1 MSAIYIKELKSYF
14 KSLSGWLF
22 MAAFTFF
29 AGLYFSYYNLRYG
42 SPYVSDTLISLL
54 IIVIFL
60 VPLLTMRSFAEEKKL
75 KTDQLL
81 LTLPIRISSIVLG
94 KFFAMA
100 TIMAMAT
107 VIISFSSVILACY
120 GDIPAG
126 ETILSL
132 VAFFMFGCI
141 CIAVG
146 MFLSSVTEHQI
157 IAAILTYGVFI
168 FMFLV
173 PSFCQNSFGT
183 DSWISKIVSLVDII
197 SPYDMLFFG
206 IIVFKDVVYI
216 FSVIIIC
223 IVLTCFMVGRN
234 NFRVK
239 AGEKKRLITGV
250 AGVVLFFAV
259 MIGLNIGANYLPLN
273 ISQIDVTQDKWYT
286 ITDETKDMLKGLEEE
301 VTIYVI
307 GSEETVDETVELY
320 LELYQDSSKN
330 VNVEYKPLELYPN
343 FATEYTGTAMEESGL
358 IVEMGDSYRVIPYA
372 DCYVVEYFY
381 DEYYQP
387 TATVTGIDV
396 EGQLTGAIASL
407 LSGVDYKVYFL
418 EGHNEMTISE
428 SMLSRFRKGG
438 YTVSNLSLLHE
449 TAVPDDAVA
458 VVINGPESDLSKT
471 ETEAIEQYIERGG
484 NVIMMASL
492 DIVDTPNYD
501 ALMENYGI
509 SLTAGSVLESDYY
522 YVYSEIPFALLPD
535 AVYHDVSAPVYNNQ
549 RYALLIQSR
558 GMFVKDDVADNMEVY
573 PLFESTDSAYAKVL
587 TAESLVEYEEGDDI
601 GPFYL
606 GVCTEVQSDNGKT
619 SIVTMIGTPAFLY
632 EDIDTIV
639 SGANSDVFFAALNYG
654 SEVEIP
660 TTIPAKSV
668 NSEYI
673 LVSTGMQSIYV
684 SIIVLL
690 IPLCFLI
697 AGIVI
702 LITRR
707 KK

>member
-29 AGLYFSYYNLRYG
+29 AGLYFSYYNLSFG

-81 LTLPIRISSIVLG
+81 LTLPVRISSIVLG
-94 KFFAMA
+94 KFLAMA
-100 TIMAMAT
+100 TIMALAT
-107 VIISFSSVILACY
+107 VVISFSSVILACY
-120 GDIPAG
+120 GDIPTG
-126 ETILSL
+126 ETIVSL
-132 VAFFMFGCI
+132 IAFFFFGCI

-173 PSFCQNSFGT
+173 PSFCQNRFGA
-183 DSWISKIVSLVDII
+183 DSWIARAVGLIDII

-206 IIVFKDVVYI
+206 IIVLKDVIYI
-216 FSVIIIC
+216 FSVIVIC
-223 IVLTCFMVGRN
+223 IVLTCIMIGRN
-234 NFRVK
+234 SFRVK
-239 AGEKKRLITGV
+239 AGDKKRLITNV
-250 AGVVLFFAV
+250 AGVVLFFALI
-259 MIGLNIGANYLPLN
+259 IGLNIGANYLPLN

-307 GSEETVDETVELY
+307 GSEETVDETIELY
-320 LELYQDSSKN
+320 LDLYQDNSKM
-330 VNVEYKPLELYPN
+330 VNVEYKPVELYPN
-343 FATEYTGTAMEESGL
+343 FATEKTGTSMEESGM
-358 IVEMGDSYRVIPYA
+358 IVEMGDSYIVVPYA

-387 TATVTGIDV
+387 VPNVTGIDV

-418 EGHNEMTISE
+418 EGHNELSISE

-449 TAVPDDAVA
+449 TEVPDDAVA
-458 VVINGPESDLSKT
+458 VVINGPESDLSKS

-535 AVYHDVSAPVYNNQ
+535 AVYHDISAPVYNNQ
-549 RYALLIQSR
+549 RYTLLIQSR
-558 GMFVKDDVADNMEVY
+558 GMLLKEEIADNMELY

-606 GVCTEVQSDNGKT
+606 GVTTEVQLDNGEK
-619 SIVTMIGTPAFLY
+619 SFVTMIGTPAFLY

-639 SGANSDVFFAALNYG
+639 SGANSDVFFAAVNYG

>member
-29 AGLYFSYYNLRYG
+29 AGLYFSYYNLQLG

-81 LTLPIRISSIVLG
+81 LTLPVRISSIVLG
-94 KFFAMA
+94 KFLAMA
-100 TIMAMAT
+100 TIMALAT
-107 VIISFSSVILACY
+107 VVISFSSVILACY
-120 GDIPAG
+120 GDIPTG
-126 ETILSL
+126 ETIVSL
-132 VAFFMFGCI
+132 IAFFFFGCI

-173 PSFCQNSFGT
+173 PSFCQNRFGA
-183 DSWISKIVSLVDII
+183 DSWIARAVGLIDII

-216 FSVIIIC
+216 LSVIAIC
-223 IVLTCFMVGRN
+223 ILLTCFMVGRN
-234 NFRVK
+234 SFRIK
-239 AGEKKRLITGV
+239 SGDKKRVVRNVAGAVILIT
-250 AGVVLFFAV
+250 LI
-259 MIGLNIGANYLPLN
+259 IGLNIGAAYLPLN

-307 GSEETVDETVELY
+307 GSEETVDETVEFY
-320 LELYQDSSKN
+320 LDLYQDNSKM

-343 FATEYTGTAMEESGL
+343 FATEKTGTDMEESGM
-358 IVEMGDSYRVIPYA
+358 IVEMGNSYRVVPYA
-372 DCYVVEYFY
+372 DCYVVEYYY

-387 TATVTGIDV
+387 VPNVTGIDV

-418 EGHNEMTISE
+418 EGHNELTISE

-449 TAVPDDAVA
+449 AAVPDDAVA
-458 VVINGPESDLSKT
+458 VVINGPESDLST
-471 ETEAIEQYIERGG
+471 AETDAIGQYIERGG

-509 SLTAGSVLESDYY
+509 SLTAGSVLESDMY
-522 YVYSEIPFALLPD
+522 YVLNNTPSALLPD
-535 AVYHDVSAPVYNNQ
+535 AVFHDITAPIYNNQ
-549 RYALLIQSR
+549 RYALLIQTR
-558 GMFVKDDVADNMEVY
+558 GMLLKDEIADNMEVY
-573 PLFESTDSAYAKVL
+573 PLFESTDSSYAKVL
-587 TAESLVEYEEGDDI
+587 DEYAFVEYEEGDET

-606 GVCTEVQSDNGKT
+606 GVTTEVQLENGEK
-619 SIVTMIGTPAFLY
+619 SFVTMIGTPAFIY
-632 EDIDTIV
+632 EDADLIV
-639 SGANSDVFFAALNYG
+639 SGANSDVFFAAVNYG
-654 SEVEIP
+654 SDVEIP
-660 TTIPAKSV
+660 STIPAKSV
-668 NSEYI
+668 NSQYI
-673 LVSTGMQSIYV
+673 LVSTGMQTIYV